1 MNPKLKKSSS
11 CGASI
16 NTYEYPPKPT
26 QIFLHDSP
34 KDSAEKIQFY
44 NKISEALQK
53 EATIAKK
60 STQVKGRRARGR
72 RTRGRRTRGRRA
84 RGRRIRGRR

>member
-26 QIFLHDSP
+26 QIFLQESP
-34 KDSAEKIQFY
+34 KDSAEKKRFY
-44 NKISEALQK
+44 NKISQELQK
-53 EATIAKK
+53 EAAIVKK
-60 STQVKGRRARGR
+60 SIQVKGRRARGR
-72 RTRGRRTRGRRA
+72 RTRGRR
-84 RGRRIRGRR
+84 